1 MCSKN
6 NIDGV
11 LLDETEVLDN
21 TPQSQVEQA
30 EPTYTQNT
38 NPAQEPIYIELD
50 DSVIEDRDSKQL
62 KRLVRKRKFR
72 EVKRNVGYV
81 LTIVKTTILIVVA
94 IFILSIAVNDGVRGR
109 IVKSV
114 ETVAHTVD
122 DWFNGKYTTEKGKTT
137 KDYVDDLVKD
147 LDKTIG
153 YEEK

>member
-30 EPTYTQNT
+30 EPTHTQNT

-94 IFILSIAVNDGVRGR
+94 IFILSFAVSDGVRGR

-137 KDYVDDLVKD
+137 KDYVDDLVRD